1 MYCASKIISC
11 LIVQAPV
18 RGGGSGPVVGRDARR
33 GRPARAEHCRVSGGE
48 RKVEV
53 GYSVIIFGL
62 FREGVCLGKPR
73 EQCDLA
79 GAVAVP
85 VAVPAPVLLLLQRWR
100 THNSISHHH
109 SFSLII
115 MVGRGRPVR
124 GPKALSPKCLNR
136 GAFFLQGRAKRLFPG
151 CENFCLVLL
160 WVILGKTLEK
170 AFFAPPCMDL

>member
-1 MYCASKIISC
+1 MSAVTPAEVVLHERSMVEF
-11 LIVQAPV
+11 LEG
-18 RGGGSGPVVGRDARR
+18 RGKLRSDIP
-33 GRPARAEHCRVSGGE
+33 SS
-48 RKVEV
+48 
-53 GYSVIIFGL
+53 YSAFFAKESVWANLESSAIWL
-62 FREGVCLGKPR
+62 E
-73 EQCDLA
+73 
-79 GAVAVP
+79 
-85 VAVPAPVLLLLQRWR
+85 LLLFLSLCPPPFCCSCRDGWR

-115 MVGRGRPVR
+115 MVGRGRSVR

-160 WVILGKTLEK
+160 WLMLGKTLEK

>member
-1 MYCASKIISC
+1 MTC

-18 RGGGSGPVVGRDARR
+18 SGGGSSPIVGRDARR
-33 GRPARAEHCRVSGGE
+33 GPARAKHCRISGGE

-53 GYSVIIFGL
+53 GYSIIIFGL
-62 FREGVCLGKPR
+62 LREGVCLGKPR

-85 VAVPAPVLLLLQRWR
+85 VAVPASVLLLLQGWR
-100 THNSISHHH
+100 AHNSISHHH

-124 GPKALSPKCLNR
+124 GPKALSQMPKSR
-136 GAFFLQGRAKRLFPG
+136 GSLFTRPGKKTFPRLREFRPG
-151 CENFCLVLL
+151 VA
-160 WVILGKTLEK
+160 LGN
-170 AFFAPPCMDL
+170 P

>member
-1 MYCASKIISC
+1 M
-11 LIVQAPV
+11 
-18 RGGGSGPVVGRDARR
+18 
-33 GRPARAEHCRVSGGE
+33 
-48 RKVEV
+48 EV
-53 GYSVIIFGL
+53 GYSIIIFGL

-85 VAVPAPVLLLLQRWR
+85 VAVPASVLLLLKGWR

-115 MVGRGRPVR
+115 MGGRLEDL
-124 GPKALSPKCLNR
+124 KLSPKCLNR
-136 GAFFLQGRAKRLFPG
+136 GAFFLQGGAKRLFPG

-160 WVILGKTLEK
+160 WVMLGKTLEK